1 MLYGL
6 IAAAVAATLVEL
18 IAPQG
23 EGGRMGGH
31 VRLVAGL
38 CVLVALIQPLREGV
52 MLLRAMAEGDLAE
65 MLPDVELPAE
75 EEYGSVWSDTLAAM
89 GDQEVTSWV
98 EGVLE
103 QKFEISPDNRRVQ
116 VVCEVGENGVLH
128 VKEVYIALRGAAIW
142 KDPHTIEGYVSER
155 LSAPCTVSVG
165 Q

>member
-23 EGGRMGGH
+23 EGGRLGGH

-38 CVLVALIQPLREGV
+38 CVLIALIQPLREGV
-52 MLLRAMAEGDLAE
+52 TLLRAMAEGDLSE
-65 MLPDVELPAE
+65 VLPDVKLPAE
-75 EEYGSVWSDTLAAM
+75 EEYDSVWSDTLAAM
-89 GDQEVTSWV
+89 GEQEVTSWV
-98 EGVLE
+98 EGMLE
-103 QKFEISPDNRRVQ
+103 QEFGIHPDNRRVQ
-116 VVCEVGENGVLH
+116 VLCEATEDGALH
-128 VKEVYIALRGAAIW
+128 VKEVYIALWGAAIW
-142 KDPHTIEGYVSER
+142 KDPHAMEAYISER